1 MTKNN
6 AARRWFEND
15 LQRFIDTANAP
26 IFGIDSDGLVTEW
39 NQKAESISGWTREET
54 LGKPMVEKFISEEY
68 RSEVNRVLT
77 MALAGTETANY
88 EFPLFSKDGQRR
100 DILLNAT
107 TRRGTDGEITGVIG
121 VGQDITELRSLRAEQ
136 HRNADDLSRL
146 IETANAPIFG
156 VSTDGLVTEWNRKAA
171 ALSGFSK
178 EETLGRPLVECF
190 ITNEYK
196 EKVQRVLTEACQG
209 VEAANFEF
217 PLVTKGGNRVDIL
230 LNATTRRDAKGSITG
245 VMGVGQDI
253 TSLRHSIN
261 ETSHVADDL
270 TRLIDTA
277 NAPIFGIDTHGNV
290 SEWNQRAASICGWT
304 KEEAVG
310 KNLVEWFISA
320 DCSDEVGAVLTKAL
334 AGDETANFEFALYTK
349 DGRRRELLLN
359 ATTRRGADGEVTGVI
374 GVGQDITELRSITKE
389 QHRIADDLQR
399 LIETANAPIFGVN
412 VEGLVTEWNKKAAEL
427 SGYLSQETM
436 GKPLVQQ
443 FITEEYRERVQSVL
457 TQACKGVE
465 TANFE
470 FPLINKAGKRIDIL
484 LNATPRRDESGAVT
498 GVVGVGQEITEM
510 RKAMSE
516 STLVADDL
524 TRLIDTAN
532 APIFGINIEG
542 NVTEW
547 NQKAAALSGWK
558 KEESLGKPLVEA
570 FIAPAYR
577 EDVSKVL
584 SNALAGNET
593 ANYEFPLF
601 AKDGRRRDLLLN
613 ATARRGADG
622 EITGVIGV
630 GQDIT
635 ELRAITAEQHTI
647 ADDLSRLIDTANA
660 PIFGVDTNGCVTEW
674 NRCAADLSGYSK
686 EETMGWKLVEEFITE
701 EYKDKVQAVLTQAQN
716 NIEATNFEFPL
727 VTKDGKRIDI
737 LLNATTRRDA
747 QGMVKG
753 VVGVGQD
760 ITNLR
765 QAMNETTLIADD
777 LTRLIDTANAPIFG
791 IDTGGRVTEWNQKAG
806 EISGYD
812 KQETYG
818 KPLVDCFISEEYRQ
832 EVNRVLTMALSGN
845 ETANFEFPLFT
856 KDGQRREILLNATT
870 RRGADGA
877 ITGVIGVGQDITKL
891 LAITAEQ
898 HRIADDLSRLIE
910 SANAPIFGVTTDGC
924 VTEWNRKAAELSG
937 FTKEETMGRPLVQE
951 FITLDYREKVH
962 KILHQACQGIET

>member
-1 MTKNN
+1 VSFPAAQSPAPSRMTKNN

-558 KEESLGKPLVEA
+558 K
-570 FIAPAYR
+570 
-577 EDVSKVL
+577 
-584 SNALAGNET
+584 
-593 ANYEFPLF
+593 
-601 AKDGRRRDLLLN
+601 
-613 ATARRGADG
+613 
-622 EITGVIGV
+622 
-630 GQDIT
+630 
-635 ELRAITAEQHTI
+635 
-647 ADDLSRLIDTANA
+647 
-660 PIFGVDTNGCVTEW
+660 
-674 NRCAADLSGYSK
+674 
-686 EETMGWKLVEEFITE
+686 
-701 EYKDKVQAVLTQAQN
+701 
-716 NIEATNFEFPL
+716 
-727 VTKDGKRIDI
+727 
-737 LLNATTRRDA
+737 
-747 QGMVKG
+747 
-753 VVGVGQD
+753 
-760 ITNLR
+760 
-765 QAMNETTLIADD
+765 
-777 LTRLIDTANAPIFG
+777 
-791 IDTGGRVTEWNQKAG
+791 
-806 EISGYD
+806 
-812 KQETYG
+812 
-818 KPLVDCFISEEYRQ
+818 
-832 EVNRVLTMALSGN
+832 
-845 ETANFEFPLFT
+845 
-856 KDGQRREILLNATT
+856 
-870 RRGADGA
+870 
-877 ITGVIGVGQDITKL
+877 
-891 LAITAEQ
+891 
-898 HRIADDLSRLIE
+898 
-910 SANAPIFGVTTDGC
+910 
-924 VTEWNRKAAELSG
+924 
-937 FTKEETMGRPLVQE
+937 
-951 FITLDYREKVH
+951 
-962 KILHQACQGIET
+962 